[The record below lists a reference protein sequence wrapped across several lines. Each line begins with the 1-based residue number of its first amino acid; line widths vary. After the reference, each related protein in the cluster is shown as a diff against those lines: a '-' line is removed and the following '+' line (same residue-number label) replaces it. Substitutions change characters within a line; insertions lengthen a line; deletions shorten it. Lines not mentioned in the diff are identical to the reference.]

1 MNDHPPTAGD
11 AEARHLTYTSNVIP
25 WFIRLMWV
33 VFWIFAIGYAISFFL
48 PAIQR
53 ELVTPP

>member
-1 MNDHPPTAGD
+1 MSHEHPPAYD

-33 VFWIFAIGYAISFFL
+33 VFWIFAIWYAVSFFL

-53 ELVTPP
+53 DLVTPP

>member
-1 MNDHPPTAGD
+1 MSHEHSPSDD
-11 AEARHLTYTSNVIP
+11 AEARHLTYTSNAIP

-33 VFWIFAIGYAISFFL
+33 AFWIFAIGYAVSFFL

-53 ELVTPP
+53 DLVSPP